1 MTLHYDYR
9 SFVLAAIVA
18 AVGIALSWPLYQA
31 IGGAAAI
38 VAFGLATATVLTPRP
53 VALPPPAPSASPTP
67 AYPPRRGAVHPL
79 TVQQTKVATLVAQGL
94 TTKEMAAA
102 LFVEESTIENHIA
115 AIFTKLDFHRR
126 SQIAVWAV
134 EHGLYKPEV
143 STQK

>member
-18 AVGIALSWPLYQA
+18 AVGIVLSWPLWQSTL
-31 IGGAAAI
+31 GALAI
-38 VAFGLATATVLTPRP
+38 VAFGLATATVLTPSAAP
-53 VALPPPAPSASPTP
+53 PPPAAPTVIPQYPSRAGA
-67 AYPPRRGAVHPL
+67 AYPL
-79 TVQQTKVATLVAQGL
+79 TQQQTIVATLVARGL
-94 TTKEMAAA
+94 STKEIAAE
-102 LFVEESTIENHIA
+102 LFVVPSTVENHVQ
-115 AIFTKLDFHRR
+115 AIFDKLDFHRR